1 MSTISQKILLLTNI
15 MVLTN
20 EDLHKNQYD
29 YETLKANIYAV
40 SLTDVL
46 KTQKLTADF
55 CAKYILNEAFQFLEE
70 EQCITID
77 TIKKYQ
83 PHIMNID
90 LVSALLRV
98 TNKKIRREKVD
109 SVEDFESYMNRHL

>member
-1 MSTISQKILLLTNI
+1 
-15 MVLTN
+15 MVLTT
-20 EDLHKNQYD
+20 EDLYKNQYD

-40 SLTDVL
+40 SLMDVL

-55 CAKYILNEAFQFLEE
+55 CAKYILNEAFQFLEQD
-70 EQCITID
+70 QCITID
-77 TIKKYQ
+77 MVKKYQ

-90 LVSALLRV
+90 LVSALMKV
-98 TNKKIRREKVD
+98 TNKKMIGERVD